1 MESMQRTTIVGLVVA
16 TCLVSAAIAESRKEF
31 RFTVGPKANISV
43 ETVYGAITVK
53 PGSARQVIVV
63 AVIQSSDKVNVD
75 HSQNGSRVE
84 IESHLLPGADRQT
97 GRVDYELT
105 VPPDANVNM
114 HSSTGPLTAER
125 LHGDLTLEG
134 AEAPVEVR
142 NVSDGHVHIKTMGGA
157 ISVTDARSSHVEITS
172 ISGAVHLKAVSGP
185 LVQVNS
191 GSGKIFFDGDFGSG
205 GNYTFTT
212 STGDIEALVPPGT
225 SADFR
230 AHSVH
235 GQAESEFSLQSSSNT
250 SAPKA
255 SNSFVARVGQAA
267 SKVVFR
273 SLGGKIRLKQR

>member
-1 MESMQRTTIVGLVVA
+1 MESMQRATVVGLVLA
-16 TCLVSAAIAESRKEF
+16 TCLATAAIAETRKEF

-43 ETVYGAITVK
+43 DTLYGAITVK
-53 PGSARQVIVV
+53 PGGPRQVIVV
-63 AVIQSSDKVNVD
+63 AVIQSDKVQVD
-75 HSQNGSRVE
+75 HSQKGSRVE
-84 IESHLLPGADRQT
+84 IESRLLPGADRQS

-134 AEAPVEVR
+134 AEAPVDVR
-142 NVSDGHVHIKTMGGA
+142 NVSDGHVHIKTMSGVVR
-157 ISVTDARSSHVEITS
+157 VTDARASHIEITS
-172 ISGAVHLKAVSGP
+172 ISGDVYLKSVAGP

-205 GNYTFTT
+205 GNYAFTT
-212 STGDIEALVPPGT
+212 STGDIEALVPPET

-230 AHSVH
+230 AHSMH
-235 GQAESEFSLQSSSNT
+235 GQAQNEFSLQSSPST
-250 SAPKA
+250 SAPNVG
-255 SNSFVARVGQAA
+255 SSFIATVGKAA